1 MDLRGSTVIGTGMR
15 IIPGA
20 LPAEEATGWLIAALL
35 KHGYGVDRGGLENL
49 CDGACL
55 LIIVSDNIVMQTE

>member
-1 MDLRGSTVIGTGMR
+1 MDLGRTTVIGSGIC

-20 LPAEEATGWLIAALL
+20 STVYKISGWLIAALL

-49 CDGACL
+49 G
-55 LIIVSDNIVMQTE
+55 